1 MNPARL
7 HSRAME
13 DPNLKTLLLEWHLR
27 PDVLLVLVAT
37 AGAYAVGWWRLRRA
51 GHRLI
56 ARGWR
61 LLSYLSGLVF
71 VAVALMSP
79 IGYLAHQLFT
89 AHMIQH
95 ILLIMVAA
103 PLLLLGNPLPASL
116 WGLPKGLRHSVGRLL
131 VRGAFMRNAIW
142 ALTLMPV
149 AWIAYVGNLWL
160 WHLPVAYQ
168 AALRHH
174 AVHDLEHLLF
184 FGTAILFWWP
194 IIEPAPRLHGLVHSA
209 FGILYLIAATGQNT
223 LLGALL
229 ALPERL
235 IYPYYAEPPRLFGL
249 TPLED
254 QALAGGIMWSMGHMY
269 LIPLLLL
276 VARILNRQE
285 EANRRAEA
293 IERRSVS

>member
-1 MNPARL
+1 MGD
-7 HSRAME
+7 S
-13 DPNLKTLLLEWHLR
+13 NLSTLLLEWHLR
-27 PDVLLVLVAT
+27 PDVLVVLLAM
-37 AGAYAVGWWRLRRA
+37 GSAYAVGWRRLWKA
-51 GHRLI
+51 GHSQI

-61 LLSYLSGLVF
+61 LLSYMSGLAF

-79 IGYLAHQLFT
+79 LDYLAHMLFT

-95 ILLIMVAA
+95 VLLIMVAA

-116 WGLPKGLRHSVGRLL
+116 WGLPKSLRRSAGRLL
-131 VRGAFMRNAIW
+131 VRGALLRKALW

-149 AWIAYVGNLWL
+149 AWLLYVGNLWL

-168 AALRHH
+168 AALRYH
-174 AVHDLEHLLF
+174 ALHDLEHLLF
-184 FGTAILFWWP
+184 FGTALLFWWP
-194 IIEPAPRLHGLVHSA
+194 IIEPAPRLHGFIHSA
-209 FGILYLIAATGQNT
+209 FGVLYLIVATGQNT

-229 ALPERL
+229 TLPERV
-235 IYPYYAEPPRLFGL
+235 IYPYYAERPRLFGL
-249 TPLED
+249 APLDD
-254 QALAGGIMWSMGHMY
+254 QTLAGGIMWSIGHMY

-293 IERRSVS
+293 IERRSA